1 MHHRSQPCGAA
12 VGERLTG
19 ERTALQDDS
28 DIAAFMEA
36 WGNRCPVI
44 IVPTK
49 YYDVPTST
57 FESYGVS
64 TVIWANHNMRAAINV
79 MQETTKSIFEN
90 QSLSTVEKSGTVVP
104 VSEVFRLQNTKE
116 LKEAEG
122 KYEDEACIL
131 RAMDETNET
140 KTRPGAVVDAM
151 KKNGTEFFCGVPDSL
166 LKNFC
171 DYVTSNTT
179 SDEHVISANEGTA
192 VAMAAGHHLATGRI
206 PVVYL
211 QNSGLGNIVNPILS
225 LADRKVYSVPMLLM
239 IGWRGEPGK
248 KDEPQHGVQ
257 GKCTTSMLKEMGI
270 PYEVMPDYD
279 AGMEE
284 VMAKAYSYMHAKSAP
299 FAVLIKKN
307 TFEKYKMEPQVVT
320 EFPMTREFA
329 LNMVCDAFP
338 DTPLVTTTG
347 FTSREVFELREARG
361 EDHSDDF
368 LTVGSMG
375 HCSSIALGIAN
386 ARPEHNVVAV
396 DGDGAALMHLGGMA
410 SVGLS
415 GRTNF
420 KHVLIN
426 NGMHDSVGG
435 QPTGCL
441 GVDFTAMAKAAGY
454 AEAMSVTTEEAAK
467 AALDYLATEPVD
479 GPVLVEIKVKGGSRS
494 DLGRPTTTPIE
505 NKVAFMKKLG
515 AL

>member
-1 MHHRSQPCGAA
+1 MAD
-12 VGERLTG
+12 ERMPWP
-19 ERTALQDDS
+19 QDDTE
-28 DIAAFMEA
+28 IRQFMEA
-36 WGNRCPVI
+36 WDNRCPVM

-49 YYDVPTST
+49 YFEVPTSN
-57 FESYGVS
+57 FEDYGVS
-64 TVIWANHNMRAAINV
+64 TVIWANHNMRASINM
-79 MQETTKSIFEN
+79 MQETTKSIFESR
-90 QSLSTVEKSGTVVP
+90 SLKTVEKSGKVVP
-104 VSEVFRLQNTKE
+104 VAEVFRLQDTQE
-116 LKEAEG
+116 LQEAET
-122 KYEDEACIL
+122 KYEEKEHVL
-131 RAMDETNET
+131 RAMDETHDT
-140 KTRPGAVVDAM
+140 KCEPEAVVKTMRA
-151 KKNGTEFFCGVPDSL
+151 NGTTFFCGVPDSL

-179 SDEHVISANEGTA
+179 KDEHVIAANEGTA
-192 VAMAAGHHLATGRI
+192 CAMAAGHHLATGEI

-225 LADRKVYSVPMLLM
+225 LADTKVYSVPMILM

-257 GKCTTSMLKEMGI
+257 GKCTPSLLNEMGI
-270 PYEVMPDYD
+270 PHEVMPDYNE
-279 AGMEE
+279 GMQES
-284 VMAKAYSYMHAKSAP
+284 MAKAYSYVHNRSAP
-299 FAVLIKKN
+299 FAFLIKKN
-307 TFEKYKMEPQVVT
+307 TFEKYKMEPQVQT
-320 EFPMTREFA
+320 EYPMNREFA
-329 LNMVCDAFP
+329 LNMILNAFP

-361 EDHSDDF
+361 EGHGDDF

-386 ARPEHNVVAV
+386 ARPNDNVVAV

-420 KHVLIN
+420 KHILIN

-435 QPTGCL
+435 QPTGGL
-441 GVDFTAMAKAAGY
+441 GIDFTAMAKACGY
-454 AEAMSVTTEEAAK
+454 AEALTVETEAETK
-467 AALDYLATEPVD
+467 AALEYLSSAPVD
-479 GPVLVEIKVKGGSRS
+479 GPVMIEIKVKGGSRP

-505 NKVAFMKKLG
+505 NKVAFMTKLG
-515 AL
+515 ALH

>member
-1 MHHRSQPCGAA
+1 
-12 VGERLTG
+12 
-19 ERTALQDDS
+19 LQDDS

-64 TVIWANHNMRAAINV
+64 TVIWANHNMRAAIRV
-79 MQETTKSIFEN
+79 MQETTKSIFED
-90 QSLSTVEKSGTVVP
+90 QSLSTVERSGAVVP
-104 VSEVFRLQNTKE
+104 VSEVFRLQDTKE

-131 RAMDETNET
+131 RAMDGTSEAGTS
-140 KTRPGAVVDAM
+140 PGAVVDAM

-166 LKNFC
+166 LKDFC
-171 DYVTSNTT
+171 ESVASNTT
-179 SDEHVISANEGTA
+179 GDEHAVAANEGTA

-206 PVVYL
+206 PVVYM

-239 IGWRGEPGK
+239 VGWRGEPGT
-248 KDEPQHGVQ
+248 KDEPQHRVQ
-257 GKCTTSMLKEMGI
+257 GKCTASMLTEMGI
-270 PYEVMPDYD
+270 PYEVMPDHD

-284 VMAKAYSYMHAKSAP
+284 VMARAYSYMHAKSAP
-299 FAVLIKKN
+299 FAVLVSKG
-307 TFEKYKMEPQVVT
+307 TFEKHELEPQAAT
-320 EFPMTREFA
+320 DFPMTREFA
-329 LNMVCDAFP
+329 LNLVCDAFP

-347 FTSREVFELREARG
+347 FTSREMFELREARG
-361 EDHSDDF
+361 EGHSDDF

-375 HCSSIALGIAN
+375 HCSSIALGIAK
-386 ARPEHNVVAV
+386 ARPGHTVVAV
-396 DGDGAALMHLGGMA
+396 DGDGAAMMHLGGMA

-420 KHVLIN
+420 KHILIN

-454 AEAMSVTTEEAAK
+454 AEAMTVTTKEAAK
-467 AALDYLATEPVD
+467 AALDYFATEPAD
-479 GPVLVEIKVKGGSRS
+479 GPVLVEIKVKGGSRA
-494 DLGRPTTTPIE
+494 DLGRPTTTPIA
-505 NKVAFMKKLG
+505 NKIAFMTKLG